1 MTSQQI
7 HRYEKLM
14 KSIDIR
20 PWVRVTKPTSLIEKI
35 ANLQKL
41 EDLLHAKYLRT
52 LEMERKNGVVPA

>member
-1 MTSQQI
+1 MTGQQI

-41 EDLLHAKYLRT
+41 EDLLYAKYLRT
-52 LEMERKNGVVPA
+52 VAMEQENGVVPD